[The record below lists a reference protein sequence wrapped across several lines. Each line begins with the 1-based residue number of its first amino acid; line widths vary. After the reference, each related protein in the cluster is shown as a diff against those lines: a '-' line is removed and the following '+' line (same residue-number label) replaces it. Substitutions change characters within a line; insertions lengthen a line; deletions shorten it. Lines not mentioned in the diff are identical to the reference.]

1 MKSRTLRVLPLGLR
15 SHELIALKS
24 VCRLSQQTGRP
35 IALRIAEAGEGAHIF
50 IVATDDPG
58 AVADWRALDPDA
70 STPFVAAGPMVE
82 PSNVGV
88 HLPKPFL
95 ASRLLAA
102 MDMCAALS
110 KAGDASEAGEA
121 GEALAQRMDVRATQP
136 APRPAAAA
144 QTSAPARRSRSILVV
159 DDSAT
164 ARKQIEL
171 VLLDM
176 GLQPH
181 CVVSGEQAL
190 EAIENYYFELIL
202 LDVVLPGADGYQV
215 CKAIKKNPRSRNTPV
230 VMLTSKATQFDK
242 IRGKFAGCDTYL
254 TKSLDRAAFASV
266 MNEYLAR
273 MPQVPSFGPQAEPSA
288 DLAAAAFAG

>member
-1 MKSRTLRVLPLGLR
+1 MKSRTLRVTPLGLR

-24 VCRLSQQTGRP
+24 VCRLSQQAERP
-35 IALRIAEAGEGAHIF
+35 IALRVAEAGEQADIF
-50 IVATDDPG
+50 IVATDDPD
-58 AVADWRALDPDA
+58 AVAEWRALDPDA
-70 STPFVAAGPMVE
+70 DTPFVAAGPMVE
-82 PSNVGV
+82 PSAAGV

-102 MDMCAALS
+102 MDMCAVLNKVGAPS
-110 KAGDASEAGEA
+110 DPGEA
-121 GEALAQRMDVRATQP
+121 SEALAQRVESRATRTP
-136 APRPAAAA
+136 APRPLA
-144 QTSAPARRSRSILVV
+144 TPPSAPARRSRSILVV

-202 LDVVLPGADGYQV
+202 LDVVLPGTDGYQV
-215 CKAIKKNPRSRNTPV
+215 CKAIKKNPRTRNIPV
-230 VMLTSKATQFDK
+230 VMLTSKATQFDR

-254 TKSLDRAAFASV
+254 TKSLDRAAFTAV

-273 MPQVPSFGPQAEPSA
+273 MPQGPLFSTQAEPGA
-288 DLAAAAFAG
+288 DPHATVLTG